1 MHQVIFL
8 ASPVSLGEDSTP
20 QCSALVKNPGIQTSP
35 SPDTRN
41 KAIKQLPSGHQAISL
56 KSNSWMAASQK
67 LNGKDGVNMKQ
78 LDYRNHNLPNLSHQP
93 SNISDNTNY
102 QDPTPKVIPYN
113 PDFLADSATTNNQL
127 RVKSPVKQT
136 FNLESKPFNNQEETP
151 R

>member
-1 MHQVIFL
+1 M
-8 ASPVSLGEDSTP
+8 
-20 QCSALVKNPGIQTSP
+20 
-35 SPDTRN
+35 
-41 KAIKQLPSGHQAISL
+41 

-67 LNGKDGVNMKQ
+67 LNGKDGGVIGGGGGNGKL

-127 RVKSPVKQT
+127 RVKSPAKQT
-136 FNLESKPFNNQEETP
+136 VNFNLESKPFTHQEDLQTP
-151 R
+151 S